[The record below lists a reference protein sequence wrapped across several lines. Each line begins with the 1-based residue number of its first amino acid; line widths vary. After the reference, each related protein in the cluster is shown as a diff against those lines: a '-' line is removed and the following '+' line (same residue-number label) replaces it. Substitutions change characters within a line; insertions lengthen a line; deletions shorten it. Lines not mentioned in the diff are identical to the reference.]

1 MKTFTITMTNKVILN
16 LKVSGKASCNEDVCT
31 VDEQHLKQTVL
42 NQFGNNKGQQVLTQ
56 VNKYLIGSTVP
67 IGGIYPWDLNK
78 IFDLLNISVIFT
90 DENGKQLTFDLN
102 SSGIS

>member
-1 MKTFTITMTNKVILN
+1 MTDINILT
-16 LKVSGKASCNEDVCT
+16 LKVSGNTSCDKGVV

-42 NQFGNNKGQQVLTQ
+42 DHFGNDKGQQVLTQ
-56 VNKYLIGSTVP
+56 LNKYLIGSTLS

-78 IFDLLNISVIFT
+78 IFNFLNILVVFT
-90 DENGKQLTFDLN
+90 DESGKQLTFDLD

>member
-1 MKTFTITMTNKVILN
+1 MTDRNILT
-16 LKVSGKASCNEDVCT
+16 LKVSSNASCNTCT
-31 VDEQHLKQTVL
+31 VVDDQDLKQTVL
-42 NQFGNNKGQQVLTQ
+42 DHFGNDKGQQVLTQ

-78 IFDLLNISVIFT
+78 IFDLLNIPVIFI
-90 DENGKQLTFDLN
+90 DENGKQLTFDLD